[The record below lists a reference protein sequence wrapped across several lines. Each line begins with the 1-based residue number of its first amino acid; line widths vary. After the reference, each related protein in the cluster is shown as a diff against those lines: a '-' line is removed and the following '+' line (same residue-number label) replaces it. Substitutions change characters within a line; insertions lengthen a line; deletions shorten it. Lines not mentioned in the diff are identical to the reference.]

1 MDVTSL
7 THFLGWATLIHI
19 SAYAISAAMYLI
31 SGSQISGF
39 YARRS
44 KLDTVEVQR
53 AWFWLLGF
61 HKILIWT
68 FFLVPY
74 LVLRLSA

>member
-7 THFLGWATLIHI
+7 THFLGWVTLIHVL
-19 SAYAISAAMYLI
+19 AYAISAAMYLI

-39 YARRS
+39 YARLS

-53 AWFWLLGF
+53 AWFWLLGL